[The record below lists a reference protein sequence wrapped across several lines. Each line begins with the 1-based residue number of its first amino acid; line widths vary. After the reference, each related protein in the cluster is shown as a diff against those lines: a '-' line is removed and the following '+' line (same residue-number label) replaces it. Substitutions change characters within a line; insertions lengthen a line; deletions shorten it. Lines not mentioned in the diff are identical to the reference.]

1 MQYFNTLPK
10 IVYRSPQGT
19 SSLYTNLMA
28 RASIMPS
35 ILKNP
40 MVYYKYD
47 LQEGDT
53 PEIVAYKYYGD
64 SYRYWIVLFANEIM
78 DPQWEWPLS
87 YTAFNSY
94 INDKYGYNEST
105 GMWNVFDPYSTTYQ
119 FQKIVTQYDA
129 ESQTTTVNTIVIDEY
144 TYDNLNETTNSY
156 TLPTGTVTI
165 TVTKK
170 ALSYYDW
177 ELETNESK
185 RTINIL
191 NEVYVNQIEK
201 EFKNLMK

>member
-10 IVYRSPQGT
+10 IVYRSSQGT
-19 SSLYTNLMA
+19 SSVYTNLMA

-47 LQEGDT
+47 LQDGDT

-64 SYRYWIVLFANEIM
+64 SYRYWIVLFANQVM
-78 DPQWEWPLS
+78 DPQWGWPLN
-87 YTAFNSY
+87 YTAFNAY
-94 INDKYGYNEST
+94 INNKYGYNEST
-105 GMWNVFDPYSTTYQ
+105 GMWSIFDPYSTAYQ
-119 FQKIVTQYDA
+119 FQKIITQYDA
-129 ESQTTTVNTIVIDEY
+129 ESQTTTVNTVVIDEY
-144 TYDNLNETTNSY
+144 TYDNLDETTNSY

-165 TVTKK
+165 SVTKK
-170 ALSYYDW
+170 ALSYYEW
-177 ELETNESK
+177 EVETNESK

-191 NEVYVNQIEK
+191 NEIYVSQLEN

>member
-10 IVYRSPQGT
+10 IVYRSSQGT

-35 ILKNP
+35 VLKNP

-64 SYRYWIVLFANEIM
+64 SYRYWIVLFANQIM

-87 YTAFNSY
+87 YSAFNSY
-94 INDKYGYNEST
+94 INNKYGYNESLGT
-105 GMWNVFDPYSTTYQ
+105 WSVFDPYSTTYQ
-119 FQKIVTQYDA
+119 FQKIITQYDA
-129 ESQTTTVNTIVIDEY
+129 ESQTTTVNTVVIDEL
-144 TYDNLNETTNSY
+144 TYNNLNESTNSY
-156 TLPTGTVTI
+156 TLPTGTVTVS
-165 TVTKK
+165 VTKK
-170 ALSYYDW
+170 ILSYYDW
-177 ELETNESK
+177 ELDTNESK

-191 NEVYVNQIEK
+191 NEVYVNQLEK